1 MNICEFHQEITCNH
15 VVEVAKCGG
24 CNQLVLYCPICRQQ
38 QVHEE
43 DPKSE
48 EIKEAESIDTESSI
62 KSGHKKN
69 HDDSDPKSYI
79 IDMTS
84 SHPKIIK
91 QSKSTRDKSKRSIHR
106 HHKHSKGL
114 HDGKSEKS
122 EKPGKSEKSERSRK
136 SRKKIIR
143 IHKRSDKSDKSD
155 KSSIQNLQSALNIDR
170 VNVLQHLHKDTVS
183 KQEDPVNLSN
193 TGIITQ
199 EKPVSTSVSDLV
211 QFLTT
216 PNADTSET
224 NQKNVQ
230 IKSEKKEDEEVPVQI
245 ENVSCGPM
253 FAQFTNNQA
262 QTVKVGEFV
271 QFSSNVINSGHF
283 ILQPGNRLITCLK
296 HGYYKVEYVGKTI
309 EECHFNMEKSSTGQ
323 FTSIPGSG
331 FSSTGTFIYGSFIF
345 EAEANTNLAL
355 KVLSLSSYH
364 DKISFPAMPNNVN
377 NLSITITQL

>member
-1 MNICEFHQEITCNH
+1 MNICAFHQKISCNH
-15 VVEVAKCGG
+15 VVEIAKCGG
-24 CNQLVLYCPICRQQ
+24 CNQLVLYCPICKPQ

-48 EIKEAESIDTESSI
+48 EIKEAQSIDTDTSI
-62 KSGHKKN
+62 QSGHKKN

-91 QSKSTRDKSKRSIHR
+91 QSKSTRDKSKNSNHR

-122 EKPGKSEKSERSRK
+122 ERSRK
-136 SRKKIIR
+136 SRKKILRIR
-143 IHKRSDKSDKSD
+143 KRSNKPD

-170 VNVLQHLHKDTVS
+170 VNVLQHLHKDTVG
-183 KQEDPVNLSN
+183 KQEVLVDLPNPEM
-193 TGIITQ
+193 ITP
-199 EKPVSTSVSDLV
+199 ERETVAPDLV
-211 QFLTT
+211 QPLTVPNVNT
-216 PNADTSET
+216 PDT
-224 NQKNVQ
+224 NQKNAQ
-230 IKSEKKEDEEVPVQI
+230 TKPEEKDDEEVPVQK
-245 ENVSCGPM
+245 ESVSCGPM
-253 FAQFTNNQA
+253 FVQFTNNQA
-262 QTVKVGEFV
+262 QTVKTGEFL
-271 QFSSNVINSGHF
+271 QFSSTVINSGHF

-296 HGYYKVEYVGKTI
+296 HGYYKVEYVGKTTESCYFI
-309 EECHFNMEKSSTGQ
+309 MEQSSTGK

-331 FSSTGTFIYGSFIF
+331 FPSTGTFIYGSFIL

-364 DKISFPAMPNNVN
+364 DKIYFPSMPDEVN
-377 NLSITITQL
+377 NLSITITQLKF